1 MRYLFNNFIGSAYIK
16 IFVALLILITISIFS
31 LSQGYADIH
40 FSTMVKILWEMI
52 NSNDHS
58 QISESSKLIITE
70 IRLPRLIASIIV
82 GGALAYSGATYQGIF
97 RNPLADPFLLGIAS
111 GASFGI
117 ALLVISPWEQN
128 LYIGILTPF
137 VAFVSS
143 GITIVVVLLL
153 ARKAGKFDNYSI
165 ILAGVALSAIFSAFT
180 SFILLTG
187 GENARPIFGFLFGGF
202 NTITWLKVFLCTPY
216 VLLGGTVIFLL
227 GHRLNILQLDD
238 DQAQNLGLDVEK
250 TRIILL
256 AAASLIAA
264 AAVSMAGIIGFVGLI
279 VPHMIRLIVG
289 SDYRLLLPLAAIF
302 GATFVV
308 LTDIIARTIIEPQE
322 IPVGIVTA
330 MVGGPFF
337 IWLLSSQKRISM

>member
-1 MRYLFNNFIGSAYIK
+1 MKYVFNNFFDSAWMK
-16 IFVALLILITISIFS
+16 ISIALLVLISISIFS
-31 LSQGYADIH
+31 LTQGYANIH
-40 FSTMVKILWEMI
+40 LGTIAEIFLQMI
-52 NSNDHS
+52 VTNDQS
-58 QISESSKLIITE
+58 PISEASRLIITE
-70 IRLPRLIASIIV
+70 IRLPRLVAAIV
-82 GGALAYSGATYQGIF
+82 VGAALAYSGATYQGIF

-111 GASFGI
+111 GASLGI
-117 ALLVISPWEQN
+117 ALLIISPWQQN
-128 LYIGILTPF
+128 LYVGILSPI
-137 VAFVSS
+137 VAFFSS

-202 NTITWLKVFLCTPY
+202 NTITWLKVILCTPY
-216 VLLGGTVIFLL
+216 ILVGSTIIFFF
-227 GHRLNILQLDD
+227 GHRLNLLQLDD
-238 DQAQNLGLDVEK
+238 DQAQNLGLNVEN
-250 TRIILL
+250 TRMILL

-264 AAVSMAGIIGFVGLI
+264 AAVAMAGIIGFVGLI

-302 GATFVV
+302 GSTFVV
-308 LTDIIARTIIEPQE
+308 ITDVIARTVINPQE

-337 IWLLSSQKRISM
+337 IWLLLSQKRISM

>member
-1 MRYLFNNFIGSAYIK
+1 MFNNSTNKSFFSLTA
-16 IFVALLILITISIFS
+16 ALVILIIVSGFS

-40 FSTMVKILWEMI
+40 FGTIGKIFLEI
-52 NSNDHS
+52 
-58 QISESSKLIITE
+58 ISGNEYYNISDSSKLIITE
-70 IRLPRLIASIIV
+70 IRLPRLVASIIV
-82 GGALAYSGATYQGIF
+82 GGSLAYSGATYQGIF

-117 ALLVISPWEQN
+117 ALLVISPWQQN
-128 LYIGILTPF
+128 LYVGILTPL

-143 GITIVVVLLL
+143 GLTIVVVLFL

-165 ILAGVALSAIFSAFT
+165 ILAGVALSSIFSAFT

-202 NTITWLKVFLCTPY
+202 NTITWLKI
-216 VLLGGTVIFLL
+216 LLGVPYMLMGGLTIFFL
-227 GHRLNILQLDD
+227 GHRINLLQLDD
-238 DQAQNLGLDVEK
+238 DQAQNLGLNVEK

-264 AAVSMAGIIGFVGLI
+264 AAVAMAGIIGFVGLI
-279 VPHMIRLIVG
+279 VPHMIRLIGG
-289 SDYRLLLPLAAIF
+289 SDYRLLLPLSAIF

-308 LTDIIARTIIEPQE
+308 ITDVIARTIIEPQE
-322 IPVGIVTA
+322 IPIGIITA